1 MRKLASRLIQIG
13 WRNTFIM
20 TSRIKFFDVIVF
32 LFLNLDSAPKFMS
45 ILLLSLE
52 LRQFSGNWEFVQ
64 EIEKTLVWILSN
76 IRGLE
81 RVKDTKFGIIVSNWL
96 LQSIQSEVTN
106 SQIDPKNM
114 QDKFSCS
121 VLHFYLLNGFNGF
134 WKLHEI

>member
-1 MRKLASRLIQIG
+1 MRKLASRLIQIR

-121 VLHFYLLNGFNGF
+121 VLQFYLLNGFNGF

>member
-81 RVKDTKFGIIVSNWL
+81 RVKDTKFGIIV
-96 LQSIQSEVTN
+96 
-106 SQIDPKNM
+106 
-114 QDKFSCS
+114 
-121 VLHFYLLNGFNGF
+121 
-134 WKLHEI
+134 